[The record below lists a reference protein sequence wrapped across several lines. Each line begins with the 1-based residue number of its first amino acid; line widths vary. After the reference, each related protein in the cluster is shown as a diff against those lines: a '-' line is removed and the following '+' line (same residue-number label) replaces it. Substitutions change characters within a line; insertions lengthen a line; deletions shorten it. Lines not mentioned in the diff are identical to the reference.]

1 MVGSVAV
8 KASVGSNLIDT
19 KPCQYFFRK
28 GHFLCSY
35 IREDEKIVYNRC
47 AYCYV
52 VENLQNSCN
61 VEQGEG
67 KVVYSYNF
75 KSYEFNSM
83 QHLVLIRKMIAI
95 IGSLGK

>member
-19 KPCQYFFRK
+19 KPCQDFVRK

-52 VENLQNSCN
+52 VE
-61 VEQGEG
+61 
-67 KVVYSYNF
+67 
-75 KSYEFNSM
+75 
-83 QHLVLIRKMIAI
+83 HL
-95 IGSLGK
+95 